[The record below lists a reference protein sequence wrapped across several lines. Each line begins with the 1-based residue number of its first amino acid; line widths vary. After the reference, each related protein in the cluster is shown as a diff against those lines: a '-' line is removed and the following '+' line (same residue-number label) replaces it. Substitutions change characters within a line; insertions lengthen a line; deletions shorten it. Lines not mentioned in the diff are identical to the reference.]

1 MDLVKGGRG
10 AIERMVEAYGFST
23 RQALCEQLGV
33 SKSTLATRYM
43 RDSFPS
49 DWVIQ
54 CALETGVSLQWLATG
69 EGVQFENLQTDVVA
83 LPKKKIIK
91 GELFDSS
98 FLLFDKAFLPSNY
111 GEVCIIADGDV
122 LYLSEKKFESIQDG
136 KWIISFDNKVS
147 VREITVLPS
156 DRVRVEAG
164 KSPFECSKNEIEYV
178 YKVIGTFLFNGGSQ

>member
-54 CALETGVSLQWLATG
+54 CALDTGVSLQWLATG
-69 EGVQFENLQTDVVA
+69 EGVQFENLQTDVVT

-98 FLLFDKAFLPSNY
+98 FLFFDKAFLPANY
-111 GEVCIIADGDV
+111 GEVCIIADGDI
-122 LYLSEKKFESIQDG
+122 LYLSEKNFESIQDG

-164 KSPFECSKNEIEYV
+164 KSPFECSKNEIKYV
-178 YKVIGTFLFNGGSQ
+178 YKVIGTFLFNGESQ

>member
-54 CALETGVSLQWLATG
+54 CALETGVSLRWLTTG
-69 EGVQFENLQTDVVA
+69 EGVQFENHQTDILT
-83 LPKKKIIK
+83 LPKKKLINGK
-91 GELFDSS
+91 LFDAS
-98 FLLFDKAFLPSNY
+98 FLMFDKAFLPPNY
-111 GEVCIIADGDV
+111 GEICIISDGDV
-122 LYLSEKKFESIQDG
+122 FYLSEKNFDFVQDG
-136 KWIISFDNKVS
+136 KWVINFDDKIS

-156 DRVRVEAG
+156 DRVRVETG
-164 KSPFECSKNEIEYV
+164 KSPFECSKSEITYV
-178 YKVIGTFLFNGGSQ
+178 YKVIGTFLFNGGFK